1 MKHCRLHKI
10 LVIIASALLLG
21 AGAARAQ
28 SSRGELSV
36 TATVV
41 ASVGV
46 EISPDGKPTVIA
58 ANSPDP
64 RDNVS
69 RLLPAGAQETETGKA
84 KKPAKKADH
93 HK

>member
-1 MKHCRLHKI
+1 MS
-10 LVIIASALLLG
+10 VLLG

-46 EISPDGKPTVIA
+46 EISSDGTPVVIA

-69 RLLPAGAQETETGKA
+69 RLLPVGAQGTETGKA
-84 KKPAKKADH
+84 KQPAKKADH